1 MLYNVVLVSAVQQSQ
16 SGIHKH
22 ISPLFW
28 TCLPF
33 RSPQSMQCSR
43 FSLVIYFIR
52 SKGHGNPLQYSCL
65 ENPHGQRSLAGYCP
79 WGHKESDMT
88 EGLSTAHMEQ
98 PGSFRVNHCVKSV
111 VSKAGQSRCEPELHP
126 SCVTLC
132 KPLTLSVPTSST
144 GTSE

>member
-1 MLYNVVLVSAVQQSQ
+1 MATH
-16 SGIHKH
+16 SGILACNAGDLGS
-22 ISPLFW
+22 IPGLGG
-28 TCLPF
+28 
-33 RSPQSMQCSR
+33 
-43 FSLVIYFIR
+43 
-52 SKGHGNPLQYSCL
+52 GHGNPLQYPCL